1 MIAKKIINPKKTS
14 PKHVRISRLAAYI
27 RAPERTDTTEK
38 CVYAAARGFH
48 ARTPAGQTCEMIALA
63 EDAVRSRDPVT
74 HYVLSW
80 PTGERPTPDQVE
92 EAVTILLDEM
102 AIPDHQAIYGLHADT
117 AHHHLHVLV
126 NRAHPVPRIHPV
138 TGELE
143 TRVVKINRG
152 FDIEAAHRA
161 GARIEHAQGWRIE
174 ANKRYRIAGTD
185 GDGKPVLERTD
196 PAAGHRRRK
205 PSQQQIDAE
214 LRTGAPS
221 IARRVI
227 DLVAPILAA
236 AAGWP
241 DWHARL
247 DAQGIRYARKG
258 SGAVFIL
265 DGIAIK
271 ASRVDR
277 EATLRALEER
287 FGPYQAHEPARTPAP
302 LPCDL
307 APFFTKLLAE
317 VENTAAASAAGEPW
331 DRWHAGVAAGGYG
344 YRKQG
349 SGAVIDTGHGVFK
362 ASDVSRRI
370 TRAAL
375 EKSFGPYRAP
385 ANTVATAPPAATPE
399 PEIPDPRAAAPRLA
413 ALLAEVDST
422 RDGKWRRWHAGMD
435 ALGGS
440 YQRRGS
446 GAVITFGGITV
457 RATDVLRGLSLGAM
471 QKRFG
476 LYEPPPGPAPEPPA
490 GRADLPEHGAYLQA
504 RDAHR
509 RARDGDWIA
518 YETRYAHDLKDLKR
532 KQGAKRRGRLDAHR
546 WEWRDRALD
555 AEWSILAAR
564 HAAQQAELR
573 ERHHRDLDVERIIL
587 AARHAAERAEL
598 RERRRRD
605 LYVAR
610 SILAGRHAAERAELR
625 ERRRR
630 ARDERRRRFPP
641 WPSYED
647 WVRDRALPPA
657 EQRWAHPATA
667 PAWLEGDRDERPTPR
682 DIRAYRPHPI
692 GRVVVYRHRDTPDRI
707 AFTDLGHRIRVHVPQ
722 DEAAVLAALQLAAQK
737 WGRVRVRG
745 SPAFQAL
752 SVRLAVRHGIAISN
766 PALQDQIQEE
776 RAKYRESIHVARP
789 ARPVEI
795 PARTAS
801 DRQAA
806 IPPAPIVTAAARPVE
821 IPARTAS
828 DRHAAIPPT
837 PVTTAEARPVE
848 IPARTASDRQAA
860 IPPTPVAAAAARP
873 VEIPARTASDR
884 HAAIPPTPVA
894 AAAARPVEIP
904 ARTASDR
911 QAAIPPT
918 PVAAAAA
925 HPVEIPARTASD
937 RHAAIPPTPV
947 AAAAARPVEIPART
961 PSDRHAAIPATPV
974 AAAAARPVEI
984 PAQTASDRHA
994 AIPPTPVAAAAARPV
1009 EIPARTASDRQAAIL
1024 ATPVTTAEAHPV
1036 EIPARTA
1043 SDRQATIPVAPVT
1056 AATARPVEIPART
1069 PSDRQAAI
1077 PAAPVAAAAARPVE
1091 IPARTPSDRPAAI
1104 LPRSVGILLP
1114 SIHFDRD
1121 ARPPDTPC
1129 PLPDYQSDRD
1139 RSGRFIEYRR
1149 DDGERPVIVDYG
1161 HSIAITPYASSQDIR
1176 TALHLAH
1183 QKFKDFSCPENP
1195 LESVLPEDYEDILE
1209 AVRHYASLDELP
1221 LTDPYPQLAEYDEP
1235 RWGTERASALQ
1246 PAFPDGPLRMFG
1258 IYDDHNPDDP
1268 AAVAPSPAEPLPGY
1282 RAGRRY
1288 PRRRVWYHRS
1298 DDAQRRPVIAD
1309 DGRRIL
1315 VTHLAKRADIA
1326 VAVQLAHKRFGPCL
1340 CRRTPEPGTSD
1351 DEHATFLQ
1359 EVRDLT
1365 KTAGRPLTL
1374 PSTTDADL
1382 QTPRWDT
1389 RARQKG
1395 SPERS
1400 GPQP

>member
-80 PTGERPTPDQVE
+80 PTGERPTPDHVE

-126 NRAHPVPRIHPV
+126 NRAHPVPCIHPV

-196 PAAGHRRRK
+196 PESSHRRRK

-214 LRTGAPS
+214 LRTGVPS

-236 AAGWP
+236 ATDWP
-241 DWHARL
+241 DWHKRL
-247 DAQGIRYARKG
+247 AAQGIRYVRKG
-258 SGAVFIL
+258 SGAVFVL
-265 DGIAIK
+265 DGTAIK

-277 EATLRALEER
+277 KATLRALEQR

-317 VENTAAASAAGEPW
+317 IENTAAASAEEKW
-331 DRWHAGVAAGGYG
+331 DRWHAGMAAGGYG
-344 YRKQG
+344 CRNKG
-349 SGAVIDTGHGVFK
+349 SGTVIDTAHGVFK

-370 TRAAL
+370 TRTAL
-375 EKSFGPYRAP
+375 EKSFGPYREP
-385 ANTVATAPPAATPE
+385 VNTVAAAPRAARPE
-399 PEIPDPRAAAPRLA
+399 PEIADPRTAAPRLT
-413 ALLAEVDST
+413 ALLAEVDDA
-422 RDGKWRRWHAGMD
+422 RDGKWRRWHAGVE

-446 GAVITFGGITV
+446 GAVIAFGGITL
-457 RATDVLRGLSLGAM
+457 RATDVLRGLSLGAL

-490 GRADLPEHGAYLQA
+490 GRADLPEHGACLQA

-518 YETRYAHDLKDLKR
+518 YETQYARDLKDLKR
-532 KQGAKRRGRLDAHR
+532 TQAAERRGRLDAHR

-573 ERHHRDLDVERIIL
+573 ERRHRDLDVERIIL
-587 AARHAAERAEL
+587 AARQAAERAEL
-598 RERRRRD
+598 RARRRRD
-605 LYVAR
+605 LNVAR

-630 ARDERRRRFPP
+630 ARVDRRRRFPP

-647 WVRDRALPPA
+647 WLRDRALPPA

-667 PAWLEGDRDERPTPR
+667 PVWLEGDRDERPTPR
-682 DIRAYRPHPI
+682 DIRAYRPRAI
-692 GRVVVYRHRDTPDRI
+692 GRVVVYRHQDTPDRI
-707 AFTDLGHRIRVHVPQ
+707 AFTDLGRRIRVHVPQ
-722 DEAAVLAALQLAAQK
+722 DEAAVLASLQLAAQK
-737 WGRVRVRG
+737 WGRVRLRG
-745 SPAFQAL
+745 NPAFQAL

-766 PALQDQIQEE
+766 PALQDQIREE
-776 RAKYRESIHVARP
+776 RARYRESIHVARP

-795 PARTAS
+795 PARTPSDRPAAIPAAPVAATAARPMEIPARTAS

-806 IPPAPIVTAAARPVE
+806 IPATPVVAAAARPVEISARTPSDRPAAIPAAPVAATAARPMEIPARTASDRPAAIPVAPVAATAARPME

-828 DRHAAIPPT
+828 DRHAAIP
-837 PVTTAEARPVE
+837 V
-848 IPARTASDRQAA
+848 
-860 IPPTPVAAAAARP
+860 
-873 VEIPARTASDR
+873 
-884 HAAIPPTPVA
+884 
-894 AAAARPVEIP
+894 
-904 ARTASDR
+904 
-911 QAAIPPT
+911 
-918 PVAAAAA
+918 
-925 HPVEIPARTASD
+925 
-937 RHAAIPPTPV
+937 
-947 AAAAARPVEIPART
+947 
-961 PSDRHAAIPATPV
+961 
-974 AAAAARPVEI
+974 
-984 PAQTASDRHA
+984 
-994 AIPPTPVAAAAARPV
+994 
-1009 EIPARTASDRQAAIL
+1009 
-1024 ATPVTTAEAHPV
+1024 
-1036 EIPARTA
+1036 
-1043 SDRQATIPVAPVT
+1043 
-1056 AATARPVEIPART
+1056 
-1069 PSDRQAAI
+1069 
-1077 PAAPVAAAAARPVE
+1077 APVAATAARPME

-1114 SIHFDRD
+1114 SMHFDRD

-1129 PLPDYQSDRD
+1129 PLPDYRPLRD
-1139 RSGRFIEYRR
+1139 HAGRYIEYRR

-1161 HSIAITPYASSQDIR
+1161 RSIAITPYASSQDIR

-1183 QKFKDFSCPENP
+1183 QKFEDFRCPKKP
-1195 LESVLPEDYEDILE
+1195 LKNVLPEDYEDILE
-1209 AVRHYASLDELP
+1209 AVRHYASLDDLP
-1221 LTDPYPQLAEYDEP
+1221 LTYPCPQLAEFAEP
-1235 RWGTERASALQ
+1235 RWGTERATALQ
-1246 PAFPDGPLRMFG
+1246 PAFPAGLLRTFG
-1258 IYDDHNPDDP
+1258 IYDDHNPDDLT
-1268 AAVAPSPAEPLPGY
+1268 AVAPSPGEPLPGY

-1315 VTHLAKRADIA
+1315 ITHLATLADIA
-1326 VAVQLAHKRFGPCL
+1326 VAMRLAHKRFGAFS
-1340 CRRTPEPGTSD
+1340 CRRTPEQGVSD
-1351 DEHATFLQ
+1351 YEHATFL
-1359 EVRDLT
+1359 EAVRHL
-1365 KTAGRPLTL
+1365 AASGGLPLDE
-1374 PSTTDADL
+1374 PHPTDADL
-1382 QTPRWDT
+1382 RSPRWDT
-1389 RARQKG
+1389 RFPQEG

-1400 GPQP
+1400 GRGPQT

>member
-161 GARIEHAQGWRIE
+161 GARIEHAQGWRVE

-185 GDGKPVLERTD
+185 GVGKPVLERTD

-258 SGAVFIL
+258 SGAVFIF

-277 EATLRALEER
+277 KATLRALEQR

-302 LPCDL
+302 LPSDL

-317 VENTAAASAAGEPW
+317 VESTRAASAEEKW
-331 DRWHAGVAAGGYG
+331 RRWHAGVAAGGYG

-385 ANTVATAPPAATPE
+385 ANTVAAAPPAATPE
-399 PEIPDPRAAAPRLA
+399 PEIADPRAAAPRLA

-490 GRADLPEHGAYLQA
+490 GRADLPEHGACLQA

-518 YETRYAHDLKDLKR
+518 YETQYARDLKDLKR
-532 KQGAKRRGRLDAHR
+532 KQAAERRGRLDAHR

-573 ERHHRDLDVERIIL
+573 ERRHRDLDVERIIL
-587 AARHAAERAEL
+587 AARQAAERAEL
-598 RERRRRD
+598 RARRRRD
-605 LYVAR
+605 LNVAR
-610 SILAGRHAAERAELR
+610 SILAARHAAERAELR

-647 WVRDRALPPA
+647 WLRDRALPPA

-682 DIRAYRPHPI
+682 DIRAYRPRAI
-692 GRVVVYRHRDTPDRI
+692 GRVVVYRHQDTPDRI
-707 AFTDLGHRIRVHVPQ
+707 AFTDLGRSIRVHASR
-722 DEAAVLAALQLAAQK
+722 DEAAVLASLQLAAQK
-737 WGRVRVRG
+737 WGRVRLRG
-745 SPAFQAL
+745 NPAFQAL

-766 PALQDQIQEE
+766 PALQDQIREE
-776 RAKYRESIHVARP
+776 RARYRESIHVARP

-795 PARTAS
+795 PAPTPS

-806 IPPAPIVTAAARPVE
+806 IPPAPVVTAAARPVE
-821 IPARTAS
+821 IPA
-828 DRHAAIPPT
+828 P
-837 PVTTAEARPVE
+837 
-848 IPARTASDRQAA
+848 
-860 IPPTPVAAAAARP
+860 
-873 VEIPARTASDR
+873 
-884 HAAIPPTPVA
+884 
-894 AAAARPVEIP
+894 
-904 ARTASDR
+904 
-911 QAAIPPT
+911 
-918 PVAAAAA
+918 
-925 HPVEIPARTASD
+925 
-937 RHAAIPPTPV
+937 
-947 AAAAARPVEIPART
+947 
-961 PSDRHAAIPATPV
+961 
-974 AAAAARPVEI
+974 
-984 PAQTASDRHA
+984 
-994 AIPPTPVAAAAARPV
+994 
-1009 EIPARTASDRQAAIL
+1009 
-1024 ATPVTTAEAHPV
+1024 
-1036 EIPARTA
+1036 
-1043 SDRQATIPVAPVT
+1043 
-1056 AATARPVEIPART
+1056 T

-1077 PAAPVAAAAARPVE
+1077 PPAPDTLRHCRGP
-1091 IPARTPSDRPAAI
+1091 PRGDPRTDTLRPAGRHPASPGRHCRGP
-1104 LPRSVGILLP
+1104 PRGDPRTDTL
-1114 SIHFDRD
+1114 
-1121 ARPPDTPC
+1121 RP
-1129 PLPDYQSDRD
+1129 
-1139 RSGRFIEYRR
+1139 
-1149 DDGERPVIVDYG
+1149 
-1161 HSIAITPYASSQDIR
+1161 
-1176 TALHLAH
+1176 
-1183 QKFKDFSCPENP
+1183 
-1195 LESVLPEDYEDILE
+1195 
-1209 AVRHYASLDELP
+1209 
-1221 LTDPYPQLAEYDEP
+1221 
-1235 RWGTERASALQ
+1235 
-1246 PAFPDGPLRMFG
+1246 
-1258 IYDDHNPDDP
+1258 
-1268 AAVAPSPAEPLPGY
+1268 
-1282 RAGRRY
+1282 AGRH
-1288 PRRRVWYHRS
+1288 PAS
-1298 DDAQRRPVIAD
+1298 P
-1309 DGRRIL
+1309 GRHCR
-1315 VTHLAKRADIA
+1315 
-1326 VAVQLAHKRFGPCL
+1326 GP
-1340 CRRTPEPGTSD
+1340 P
-1351 DEHATFLQ
+1351 A
-1359 EVRDLT
+1359 
-1365 KTAGRPLTL
+1365 
-1374 PSTTDADL
+1374 
-1382 QTPRWDT
+1382 
-1389 RARQKG
+1389 
-1395 SPERS
+1395 
-1400 GPQP
+1400 